1 MDVLKVATKTL
12 QLAIKTAIEGVRGVV
27 DGINIKQNELAQ
39 SVENVNAKV
48 GRMDSPFEVGKLLP
62 FQIAQNVQG
71 IGDLKWIS
79 VYRVTGAGLL
89 DLAISHT
96 SYGSGISIVV
106 DGVTLVKTPALLPSV
121 QGVSPSG
128 EYLTPSGTSMVTHIS
143 GANLAT
149 AVTNV
154 GTYAPD
160 TSSGIGMLWIN
171 RPIKFKNSLEIF
183 VTGATGQ
190 QVSYRIQ
197 GGIFV

>member
-12 QLAIKTAIEGVRGVV
+12 QLAIQTAIEGVRGVV

-62 FQIAQNVQG
+62 FQIAQYVQG

-79 VYRVTGAGLL
+79 VYKVSGAGLL
-89 DLAISHT
+89 DLAISY
-96 SYGSGISIVV
+96 SSFGSGISIVV
-106 DGVTLVKTPALLPSV
+106 DGVTLVKTPNLLPSA

-128 EYLTPSGTSMVTHIS
+128 EYLSPSGTSMVTHINS
-143 GANLAT
+143 ST
-149 AVTNV
+149 TVTVVTNS

-160 TSSGIGMLWIN
+160 TPSGTGMLWIN

-183 VTGATGQ
+183 VTGATSQ
-190 QVSYRIQ
+190 QVGYRIQ

>member
-39 SVENVNAKV
+39 SVENVNANV

-62 FQIAQNVQG
+62 FQIAQYVQG

-79 VYRVTGAGLL
+79 VYKVSGAGLL
-89 DLAISHT
+89 DLAISYT

-128 EYLTPSGTSMVTHIS
+128 EYLSPSGTSMVTHINS
-143 GANLAT
+143 SSLA
-149 AVTNV
+149 AVVTNS

-183 VTGATGQ
+183 VTGATSQ

>member
-62 FQIAQNVQG
+62 FQIAQYVQG

-79 VYRVTGAGLL
+79 VYKVSGAGLL
-89 DLAISHT
+89 DLAISY
-96 SYGSGISIVV
+96 SSFGSGISIVV
-106 DGVTLVKTPALLPSV
+106 DGVTLVKTPNLLPSA

-128 EYLTPSGTSMVTHIS
+128 EYLSPSGTSMVTHINS
-143 GANLAT
+143 SSLA
-149 AVTNV
+149 AVVTNS

-183 VTGATGQ
+183 VTGATSQ